1 MTRDRAAT
9 LVSFLA
15 TAAAARGGPWLAW
28 LGRFSRF
35 SRLSRL
41 TCFACRACLAA
52 LGCLGCH
59 GAPAAPAAPAA
70 PTALVKTAPLA
81 QRSLT
86 DSLTA
91 FGEVTTG
98 QVVAIS
104 FPRAGQVS
112 RLLVV
117 PAQRVKRGA
126 PLATLASDPNAKLAY
141 TQAVS
146 AVDFAR
152 GELRRNQELF
162 ALQLAT
168 QSQVDASRKALQD
181 AEANLA
187 AQRQLGGDVGLATVT
202 APFDGVVTAVAVAQG
217 DRIQPGAA
225 ILQLGHTDVLRVR
238 LGIEPD
244 DFHLVRVGMP
254 LTLSPVD
261 DPARSVSAA
270 IVENQGLVDP
280 KTQLVDALAEVPA
293 ADTTFLVPG
302 MHVRAIIKVGQH
314 LSWAVPRA
322 AVLTDAQ
329 GAYVFQVSGGKAHRV
344 NVTAGGE
351 SQGQVAIS
359 GGIDPRLPVVVLG
372 NYELQEGMQV
382 RQGP

>member
-1 MTRDRAAT
+1 MTRACILMT
-9 LVSFLA
+9 FLL
-15 TAAAARGGPWLAW
+15 TAAGGGAW
-28 LGRFSRF
+28 LG
-35 SRLSRL
+35 
-41 TCFACRACLAA
+41 CNGAPPAP
-52 LGCLGCH
+52 
-59 GAPAAPAAPAA
+59 GAPAAPI
-70 PTALVKTAPLA
+70 ALVKTEPLQ
-81 QRSLT
+81 QRNLT

-112 RLLVV
+112 RLLAV
-117 PAQRVKRGA
+117 PGQRVKPGR
-126 PLATLASDPNAKLAY
+126 PLATLASDPTAKLAY
-141 TQAVS
+141 AQAVS
-146 AVDFAR
+146 GLDFAR
-152 GELRRNQELF
+152 GELRRNEELF

-168 QSQVDASRKALQD
+168 QSQVDAGRKALHD

-187 AQRQLGGDVGLATVT
+187 AQHQLGGDVGVATVA
-202 APFDGVVTAVAVAQG
+202 APFDGVVTAVSVAQG
-217 DRIQPGAA
+217 DRIQPGAT

-244 DFHLVRVGMP
+244 DFQLARVGLP
-254 LTLSPVD
+254 VTLSPVD
-261 DPARSVSAA
+261 DRTRTVSAS
-270 IVENQGLVDP
+270 IVESQGLVDP
-280 KTQLVDALAEVPA
+280 KTQLVDAVAEVPV
-293 ADTTFLVPG
+293 TRGSFLVPG

-322 AVLTDAQ
+322 AVLTDAN

-344 NVTAGGE
+344 NVTSGPE
-351 SQGQVAIS
+351 SQGMVAIS
-359 GGIDPRLPVVVLG
+359 GGIDPHLPVVVLG